1 MKTRIVS
8 LPISLLLLSL
18 VSNVAVQTVDNLP
31 FNTSLDGGV
40 TVSFTTAPSDT
51 RSDLKLTPN
60 VSNNFSGDG
69 VALRIKNNIT
79 TGGGSPMFIYLNESD
94 LDRVTAMDGGTYY
107 LYSTTGEKT
116 SATYRSGDNAVVL
129 PASFDGYIYLPYD
142 SLTVKDGYGN
152 GDKVMNY
159 ASVYALYLEV
169 NTFYDSF
176 SNFSLGGVE
185 VLKGSTA
192 TAVLDPKLLNDL
204 TYSSYYSKDYNGEYI
219 NIEHKSVGTGEVTTS
234 VDYAKVNLSDNL
246 NGGLQV
252 SFNGAESDIIAQWAM
267 CPETRNYGTDSDSI
281 AFRVKNQVSIAT
293 PVTIA
298 LKNRRGVSFNINKET
313 GLNIFFKELDG
324 TLSINAWRGWDSAAV
339 IPAGFDGWMI
349 LPLNIFKTGTV
360 ADPTD
365 VRQITFSTSVFKNY
379 DAFTSLTFGDVQL
392 IKQNSSVNALVS
404 PSDLDDAGFESTYVK
419 NSNEDYIKFN
429 RYEAQKLVA
438 ERKGDVKYLE
448 RISHVTNDTELN
460 SEFPVWSGGSKLTN
474 KLVDTYDGHKGIQ
487 VDIGEVITNNN
498 IYGSFDVFPK
508 FYTEDWTNWADGG
521 ENNDQV
527 AKGVTCYLKNLS
539 RKEITINLEFEEMSK
554 VNGKNVAERWNVQL
568 GAMLMYY
575 DINTHQEFIRVAK
588 PSIVIPVGFEGY
600 IRIDFSQYSV
610 PAWCTVGDMQLD
622 LNATMSGFFVTSDC
636 SNNEGLSFVIS
647 DFGIYFNET
656 KINTLFETSE
666 NSIRANM
673 EM

>member
-1 MKTRIVS
+1 M
-8 LPISLLLLSL
+8 LS
-18 VSNVAVQTVDNLP
+18 
-31 FNTSLDGGV
+31 
-40 TVSFTTAPSDT
+40 
-51 RSDLKLTPN
+51 
-60 VSNNFSGDG
+60 
-69 VALRIKNNIT
+69 
-79 TGGGSPMFIYLNESD
+79 
-94 LDRVTAMDGGTYY
+94 
-107 LYSTTGEKT
+107 
-116 SATYRSGDNAVVL
+116 
-129 PASFDGYIYLPYD
+129 
-142 SLTVKDGYGN
+142 
-152 GDKVMNY
+152 
-159 ASVYALYLEV
+159 
-169 NTFYDSF
+169 
-176 SNFSLGGVE
+176 
-185 VLKGSTA
+185 
-192 TAVLDPKLLNDL
+192 
-204 TYSSYYSKDYNGEYI
+204 
-219 NIEHKSVGTGEVTTS
+219 
-234 VDYAKVNLSDNL
+234 
-246 NGGLQV
+246 
-252 SFNGAESDIIAQWAM
+252 
-267 CPETRNYGTDSDSI
+267 
-281 AFRVKNQVSIAT
+281 
-293 PVTIA
+293 
-298 LKNRRGVSFNINKET
+298 
-313 GLNIFFKELDG
+313 
-324 TLSINAWRGWDSAAV
+324 
-339 IPAGFDGWMI
+339 
-349 LPLNIFKTGTV
+349 
-360 ADPTD
+360 
-365 VRQITFSTSVFKNY
+365 
-379 DAFTSLTFGDVQL
+379 
-392 IKQNSSVNALVS
+392 
-404 PSDLDDAGFESTYVK
+404 
-419 NSNEDYIKFN
+419 
-429 RYEAQKLVA
+429 
-438 ERKGDVKYLE
+438 
-448 RISHVTNDTELN
+448 TNDTELN

>member
-1 MKTRIVS
+1 
-8 LPISLLLLSL
+8 
-18 VSNVAVQTVDNLP
+18 
-31 FNTSLDGGV
+31 
-40 TVSFTTAPSDT
+40 
-51 RSDLKLTPN
+51 
-60 VSNNFSGDG
+60 
-69 VALRIKNNIT
+69 
-79 TGGGSPMFIYLNESD
+79 
-94 LDRVTAMDGGTYY
+94 
-107 LYSTTGEKT
+107 
-116 SATYRSGDNAVVL
+116 
-129 PASFDGYIYLPYD
+129 
-142 SLTVKDGYGN
+142 
-152 GDKVMNY
+152 
-159 ASVYALYLEV
+159 
-169 NTFYDSF
+169 
-176 SNFSLGGVE
+176 
-185 VLKGSTA
+185 
-192 TAVLDPKLLNDL
+192 
-204 TYSSYYSKDYNGEYI
+204 
-219 NIEHKSVGTGEVTTS
+219 
-234 VDYAKVNLSDNL
+234 
-246 NGGLQV
+246 
-252 SFNGAESDIIAQWAM
+252 
-267 CPETRNYGTDSDSI
+267 
-281 AFRVKNQVSIAT
+281 
-293 PVTIA
+293 
-298 LKNRRGVSFNINKET
+298 
-313 GLNIFFKELDG
+313 
-324 TLSINAWRGWDSAAV
+324 
-339 IPAGFDGWMI
+339 MI

-474 KLVDTYDGHKGIQ
+474 KLVVTYDGHKGIQ
-487 VDIGEVITNNN
+487 VEIGEVITNNN

-521 ENNDQV
+521 ENNNQV